1 MNDQF
6 YELTVEKNH
15 LSIIIKALSNYICS
29 QYDGLDAEV
38 VDIPKT
44 MEDIKIAADM
54 QLVLK
59 HHLGGVQHSPK
70 QTAETTGLVWIK
82 DVDVEDIFSQHND
95 ENLQYTN
102 EVLQQAWN
110 NVKERHKDTL
120 QRMSNKQGGY
130 EMNDSI
136 IFAMLWY
143 ETMLNKGYR
152 VNNTREEMST
162 VSKRYDDWCEK
173 FYRGTRWEYDSP
185 DHTELVLGMCEYIS
199 KNI

>member
-1 MNDQF
+1 MQDQL
-6 YELTVEKNH
+6 YEITVEKNH

-44 MEDIKIAADM
+44 MENIKIASDM

-70 QTAETTGLVWIK
+70 QTAETTGLVWIR
-82 DVDVEDIFSQHND
+82 DVDVEDMFSQYND

-110 NVKERHKDTL
+110 NVKERHKGTL
-120 QRMSNKQGGY
+120 QRMSNK
-130 EMNDSI
+130 
-136 IFAMLWY
+136 
-143 ETMLNKGYR
+143 
-152 VNNTREEMST
+152 
-162 VSKRYDDWCEK
+162 
-173 FYRGTRWEYDSP
+173 
-185 DHTELVLGMCEYIS
+185 
-199 KNI
+199 

>member
-1 MNDQF
+1 MNDQL

-15 LSIIIKALSNYICS
+15 LNIIIKALSNYICS

-44 MEDIKIAADM
+44 MENIKIVSDM

-70 QTAETTGLVWIK
+70 QTAETTGLVWIR
-82 DVDVEDIFSQHND
+82 DVDVEDMFSQHND

-110 NVKERHKDTL
+110 NVKECHKGTL
-120 QRMSNKQGGY
+120 QRMSNK
-130 EMNDSI
+130 
-136 IFAMLWY
+136 
-143 ETMLNKGYR
+143 
-152 VNNTREEMST
+152 
-162 VSKRYDDWCEK
+162 
-173 FYRGTRWEYDSP
+173 
-185 DHTELVLGMCEYIS
+185 
-199 KNI
+199 

>member
-1 MNDQF
+1 MNDQL

-29 QYDGLDAEV
+29 QYDMLDAEV

-44 MEDIKIAADM
+44 MENIKIASDM

-70 QTAETTGLVWIK
+70 QTAETTGLIWIR
-82 DVDVEDIFSQHND
+82 DVDVEDMFSQHND

-110 NVKERHKDTL
+110 NVKERHKGIL
-120 QRMSNKQGGY
+120 QRMSNK
-130 EMNDSI
+130 
-136 IFAMLWY
+136 
-143 ETMLNKGYR
+143 
-152 VNNTREEMST
+152 
-162 VSKRYDDWCEK
+162 
-173 FYRGTRWEYDSP
+173 
-185 DHTELVLGMCEYIS
+185 
-199 KNI
+199 

>member
-29 QYDGLDAEV
+29 QYDGLDAEI

-44 MEDIKIAADM
+44 MENIKIASDM

-70 QTAETTGLVWIK
+70 QTAETTGLVWIR
-82 DVDVEDIFSQHND
+82 DVDVEDMFSQHND

-120 QRMSNKQGGY
+120 QRMSNK
-130 EMNDSI
+130 
-136 IFAMLWY
+136 
-143 ETMLNKGYR
+143 
-152 VNNTREEMST
+152 
-162 VSKRYDDWCEK
+162 
-173 FYRGTRWEYDSP
+173 
-185 DHTELVLGMCEYIS
+185 
-199 KNI
+199 

>member
-1 MNDQF
+1 MQDQL

-38 VDIPKT
+38 VDVPKT
-44 MEDIKIAADM
+44 MENIKIAADM

-59 HHLGGVQHSPK
+59 HHLGTTRHTPK

-82 DVDVEDIFSQHND
+82 EVLAQQEDVEDMFSQHND

-110 NVKERHKDTL
+110 NVKERHKGTL
-120 QRMSNKQGGY
+120 QRMSDK
-130 EMNDSI
+130 
-136 IFAMLWY
+136 
-143 ETMLNKGYR
+143 
-152 VNNTREEMST
+152 
-162 VSKRYDDWCEK
+162 
-173 FYRGTRWEYDSP
+173 
-185 DHTELVLGMCEYIS
+185 
-199 KNI
+199 

>member
-1 MNDQF
+1 MNETL

-44 MEDIKIAADM
+44 MENIKIASDM

-70 QTAETTGLVWIK
+70 QTAETTGLVWIR
-82 DVDVEDIFSQHND
+82 DVDVEDMFSQHND

-102 EVLQQAWN
+102 QVLQQAWN
-110 NVKERHKDTL
+110 NVKERHKGTL
-120 QRMSNKQGGY
+120 QRMSNK
-130 EMNDSI
+130 
-136 IFAMLWY
+136 
-143 ETMLNKGYR
+143 
-152 VNNTREEMST
+152 
-162 VSKRYDDWCEK
+162 
-173 FYRGTRWEYDSP
+173 
-185 DHTELVLGMCEYIS
+185 
-199 KNI
+199 